1 MGEEVSSK
9 ANVTEAMY
17 VQEGDAEVVYV
28 GLVLARFLCVFSLA
42 SVVGVFFS
50 VAVECVHEAVPCL
63 V

>member
-1 MGEEVSSK
+1 MH
-9 ANVTEAMY
+9 

-28 GLVLARFLCVFSLA
+28 GLVLARFLGVFSLA